1 MTPSAQFH
9 VSPDPLP
16 SAERAGYDLVCS
28 NAAARLIL
36 ETWLDSS
43 ALSWPGRFRLT
54 VQVGESNP
62 FPPDDRLV
70 LRQPTVS
77 IQAGPSAD
85 TVRIEWELAPAVAE
99 VHPSRPEATL
109 WLSPEALTQLE
120 LAERTFLL
128 VILVFL
134 LRRLG
139 WFHAHGA
146 ALVDPA
152 GRGWLIVGDSNCG
165 KSTTSALLATRGW
178 GIGTDD
184 IGFLTRRDAKIAALG
199 VRSQIALR
207 PGGRALLGAV
217 GGRVMEQRDKEG
229 FWPEEL
235 GGVWAPIV
243 FPQIIAFPRI
253 GERTTI
259 TPSTSRRSLAELV
272 KWSLWVLF
280 EPVFAQEHL
289 DVLGQLA
296 RQSRCFDLTLGPDL
310 FDNPDMLQE
319 LVP

>member
-1 MTPSAQFH
+1 ML
-9 VSPDPLP
+9 PDPLP

-134 LRRLG
+134 LRRRGVVSRARCGACGPGGSRVADCRRFKLREVHHFGTSGDPWLG
-139 WFHAHGA
+139 NRNRRHRIPDAPRCQ
-146 ALVDPA
+146 DC
-152 GRGWLIVGDSNCG
+152 R
-165 KSTTSALLATRGW
+165 TRGAFA
-178 GIGTDD
+178 DCPPP
-184 IGFLTRRDAKIAALG
+184 RR
-199 VRSQIALR
+199 SR
-207 PGGRALLGAV
+207 PV
-217 GGRVMEQRDKEG
+217 G
-229 FWPEEL
+229 
-235 GGVWAPIV
+235 
-243 FPQIIAFPRI
+243 
-253 GERTTI
+253 
-259 TPSTSRRSLAELV
+259 SSRRTC
-272 KWSLWVLF
+272 
-280 EPVFAQEHL
+280 H
-289 DVLGQLA
+289 GTA
-296 RQSRCFDLTLGPDL
+296 R
-310 FDNPDMLQE
+310 
-319 LVP
+319 